1 MCKYILFP
9 YKEGIYWH
17 GLGEEVDAF
26 DCYASSAN
34 ETSIFCL
41 LTSKMLHS
49 AGMSDRNEFTR
60 RGRESL
66 GGQILIETTLV
77 NGVGKQSAGTN
88 VTRRANLDR
97 VTERFLIYCR
107 HRHQLKFVQPVQ
119 LFSNSTGFGPYCH
132 KSRPRKVP

>member
-1 MCKYILFP
+1 MAWI
-9 YKEGIYWH
+9 
-17 GLGEEVDAF
+17 LGEEVDAF
-26 DCYASSAN
+26 DCYAFLAN
-34 ETSIFCL
+34 ETSIYCL

-77 NGVGKQSAGTN
+77 NAVGMQSVGSG

-97 VTERFLIYCR
+97 VTERFLKYI
-107 HRHQLKFVQPVQ
+107 
-119 LFSNSTGFGPYCH
+119 
-132 KSRPRKVP
+132 

>member
-1 MCKYILFP
+1 MCKYIMFSF
-9 YKEGIYWH
+9 KEGIYWH

-34 ETSIFCL
+34 ETSIYCL

-77 NGVGKQSAGTN
+77 NAVGMQSAGSG

-97 VTERFLIYCR
+97 VTERFLRVSFISY
-107 HRHQLKFVQPVQ
+107 VI
-119 LFSNSTGFGPYCH
+119 
-132 KSRPRKVP
+132 

>member
-60 RGRESL
+60 RARESL
-66 GGQILIETTLV
+66 GGIVLIETTLV
-77 NGVGKQSAGTN
+77 NGVGRQSAGSE
-88 VTRRANLDR
+88 VTRRDESDR
-97 VTERFLIYCR
+97 NTEWFLT
-107 HRHQLKFVQPVQ
+107 FPVHV
-119 LFSNSTGFGPYCH
+119 NSERDIIPA
-132 KSRPRKVP
+132 R